1 VRDDLFDRSDDVR
14 PPLAERMR
22 PRTLDDIVGQE
33 QAFGAGTP
41 LRRLIDED
49 RLPSLVLWG
58 PPGVGKTTL
67 ARVLAG
73 TTGATFESLSAVLS
87 GVKDVR
93 EVVERA
99 RERRKDGV
107 RTLLFVD
114 EIHRFNKAQ
123 QDAFLPHV
131 ESGTITLV
139 GATTENPSFYCT
151 APLLSRCRVVTLRPL
166 EPEALGAIADR
177 AVADRE
183 RGLGA
188 RGITLSA
195 EGRAALIEVCAGDA
209 RFLLN
214 ALETAADSVEDGT
227 ALTRTMIVEAA
238 GRRALTHD
246 KAGDEHFNLLSAL
259 QKSIRSGDVQ
269 AGLYWCVRL
278 LEAGEDPLLV
288 ARRLVVIASEDV
300 GMAQPAVLPIVMAAR
315 DAAEFLGPPECGYAL
330 LEAVAVLAS
339 APRSNSLAVA
349 WKAIR
354 EDIGKHGALPVPLHL
369 RNAPTRL
376 MKSEGWG
383 AGYQYAHDQPG
394 GLVTHDCLP
403 PEYADRAW
411 YVPKDV
417 GREAEI
423 AKHLERV
430 REHRRA
436 AKDAGRAREG
446 GR

>member
-1 VRDDLFDRSDDVR
+1 MRDDPFDQSGDVR

-22 PRTLDDIVGQE
+22 PQSLDEIVGQDH
-33 QAFGAGTP
+33 AFGPGTA

-49 RLPSLVLWG
+49 RLPSLILWG

-87 GVKDVR
+87 GVKEVR

-114 EIHRFNKAQ
+114 EIHRFNRAQ

-131 ESGTITLV
+131 ESGTVTLV
-139 GATTENPSFYCT
+139 GATTENPSFHVNG
-151 APLLSRCRVVTLRPL
+151 PLLSRSRVVTLRAL
-166 EPEALGAIADR
+166 EPEALGSIADR

-183 RGLGA
+183 RGLAG
-188 RGITLSA
+188 RGIVMSPEARSA
-195 EGRAALIEVCAGDA
+195 LVELCCGDA
-209 RFLLN
+209 RYLLN
-214 ALETAADSVEDGT
+214 SLESAAASVNDGAT
-227 ALTRTMIVEAA
+227 LTRQDVVDAA
-238 GRRALTHD
+238 GRRALLHD
-246 KAGDEHFNLLSAL
+246 KSGDEHFNLLSAL

-278 LEAGEDPLLV
+278 MEAGEDELV
-288 ARRLVVIASEDV
+288 IARRLVVIASEDV
-300 GMAQPAVLPIVMAAR
+300 GMAQPAVLPIVLAAR
-315 DAAEFLGPPECGYAL
+315 DAVEFLGHPEGGYAL

-339 APRSNSLAVA
+339 APRSNSLGVA
-349 WKAIR
+349 WRAIQ
-354 EDIGKHGALPVPLHL
+354 EDIKTHGALPVPPQL
-369 RNAPTRL
+369 RNAPTKL
-376 MKSEGWG
+376 MKAEGWG

-394 GLVTHDCLP
+394 GLVTHECVP
-403 PEYADRAW
+403 PELVGREW
-411 YVPKDV
+411 YVPRDA
-417 GREAEI
+417 GREADI

-430 REHRRA
+430 KEHRRA
-436 AKDAGRAREG
+436 ARAAAEKGAPR
-446 GR
+446 